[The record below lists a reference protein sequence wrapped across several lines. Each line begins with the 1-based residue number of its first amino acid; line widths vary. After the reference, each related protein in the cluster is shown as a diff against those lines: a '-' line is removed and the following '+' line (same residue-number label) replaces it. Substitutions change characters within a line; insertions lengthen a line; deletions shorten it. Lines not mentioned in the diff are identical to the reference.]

1 MTSTTIKLDFDT
13 KRELD
18 SFREYKNESYDEV
31 VSKLLYIAKNLKENP
46 ELSEETITAID
57 SARARIKKGNF
68 ISEKD
73 ALGRLGF

>member
-1 MTSTTIKLDFDT
+1 MASTTIKLDFDT

-46 ELSEETITAID
+46 ELSEETIAAID
-57 SARARIKKGNF
+57 AARTRIKKGNF
-68 ISEKD
+68 VSEKD
-73 ALGRLGF
+73 AMDRLGF

>member
-1 MTSTTIKLDFDT
+1 MAATTIKLGFDT

-46 ELSEETITAID
+46 QLSEETIIAID
-57 SARARIKKGNF
+57 AARARIKKGNF
-68 ISEKD
+68 VSEED
-73 ALGRLGF
+73 AMTRLGF

>member
-1 MTSTTIKLDFDT
+1 MTATTIKLGFDT

-46 ELSEETITAID
+46 ELSEETIVAINA
-57 SARARIKKGNF
+57 ARARIKKGNF
-68 ISEKD
+68 VSEKD
-73 ALGRLGF
+73 AMARLGF